1 MSKTN
6 VMCHGSGLCHVLYC
20 RWSDLA
26 NTGVDVMDRDE
37 LTRAIQTTSR
47 DHKGGSGFTAGPA
60 VAYCFCAPSPP
71 PLPTPLTPTTAGP
84 ICSLEHIVAVA
95 PQHNTNHKKVNRIS
109 LGSVQTRPELF
120 IHKPSPISDPLALS
134 PCTANKPQ

>member
-6 VMCHGSGLCHVLYC
+6 VMCNGSGLCHVLYC
-20 RWSDLA
+20 RWSDLV

-37 LTRAIQTTSR
+37 LTQAIQTTKS
-47 DHKGGSGFTAGPA
+47 GSQRRTGFTAGPA
-60 VAYCFCAPSPP
+60 VAYCFCAPPP
-71 PLPTPLTPTTAGP
+71 RHAPSIAEP
-84 ICSLEHIVAVA
+84 ICFLEHIVVVA
-95 PQHNTNHKKVNRIS
+95 PQHSTNHKEVNRIS

>member
-6 VMCHGSGLCHVLYC
+6 VMCNGSGLCHVLYC

-37 LTRAIQTTSR
+37 LTRAIQTTSW

-60 VAYCFCAPSPP
+60 VAYCFCAPPSV
-71 PLPTPLTPTTAGP
+71 TPSIAGP
-84 ICSLEHIVAVA
+84 ICSLEHIVVVA
-95 PQHNTNHKKVNRIS
+95 PQHRTNHTEVNHIS
-109 LGSVQTRPELF
+109 LGSIQTRPELF
-120 IHKPSPISDPLALS
+120 IHKPLPISDPLALS